1 VRSSAQVACR
11 GIQRDVDPQRCERCC
26 VRGQVERGAC
36 PCVCHLEARLFARA
50 PTQGRGRWEFP
61 LGLRGKQEP
70 CRPAPHLTSPRMR
83 ASDGVRGGGWALGVR
98 AAVRAARHL
107 AVERLCHTP
116 PARTRATCGTRRC
129 CGGFRSQHAFARHAR
144 VLGQEVGLG
153 VRVLGPLT
161 ADTAEAGG
169 SGIMSYRRYKLHA
182 WPLNVA
188 KGLEEQTH
196 RNPRRARVHS

>member
-1 VRSSAQVACR
+1 VSVCLSPGSAPLCACSHT
-11 GIQRDVDPQRCERCC
+11 G
-26 VRGQVERGAC
+26 
-36 PCVCHLEARLFARA
+36 
-50 PTQGRGRWEFP
+50 
-61 LGLRGKQEP
+61 
-70 CRPAPHLTSPRMR
+70 PR
-83 ASDGVRGGGWALGVR
+83 ALGVPTGVAWEAGAVPPS
-98 AAVRAARHL
+98 AAPDITPHEGQRRCARGRLGAGGEAARHL